1 MRLVRQVPPAV
12 AVGVGLLEGP
22 GRGGPDEGRRR
33 TARLFFGTGFCGGLT
48 TYSTSAVEV
57 DLLARGDHDV
67 RLLQQRRYAA
77 AAANAVGTLGLSTGA
92 AAIGLWVSSS

>member
-1 MRLVRQVPPAV
+1 MI
-12 AVGVGLLEGP
+12 
-22 GRGGPDEGRRR
+22 
-33 TARLFFGTGFCGGLT
+33 GTGFCGGYT
-48 TYSTSAVEV
+48 TFSTTSVQT
-57 DLLARGDHDV
+57 V